1 MLYLMISQ
9 AISQPMRI
17 SAPANITSTS
27 TPANIVNQ
35 RDFISFHPSL
45 ENPEKGI
52 HGIRMGQRDHMIAR
66 LQSRLAVWYDHLPIP
81 YD

>member
-1 MLYLMISQ
+1 MFYLMISQ

-17 SAPANITSTS
+17 SAPANITSTR

-35 RDFISFHPSL
+35 RDFIALHPSL

-52 HGIRMGQRDHMIAR
+52 HGIRMGQCDHMIAR
-66 LQSRLAVWYDHLPIP
+66 LQLRLAVRNDHLPTA
-81 YD
+81 DD